1 MTRDHVT
8 LRSVPDIPDC
18 PHCKTPMRLIGA
30 SPSEVPKI
38 RMETRVFVFRRRSP
52 VGSRPVRHL
61 SSCLHHSTS
70 RARIIAGLSSR
81 ARRRDKV
88 WPPSLNDGQIVEY
101 EGHSNPYSPRNS
113 TRPSRTHR
121 CSLIAIPSA
130 STAI

>member
-52 VGSRPVRHL
+52 VGSRP
-61 SSCLHHSTS
+61 C
-70 RARIIAGLSSR
+70 A
-81 ARRRDKV
+81 
-88 WPPSLNDGQIVEY
+88 PSIVM
-101 EGHSNPYSPRNS
+101 
-113 TRPSRTHR
+113 PSRPDHR
-121 CSLIAIPSA
+121 RTFIEGE
-130 STAI
+130 TAG